1 MPVNGLKAG
10 IQPKDIWW
18 KSVGQT
24 RLGNRLTDTLISRI
38 DAAGREFSWQNDR
51 RRAPSCERIISYLDN
66 LPNVFSKRAR
76 QPSAAREA
84 DAFVRTEPWIRLSV
98 TGSLFRFSGRGVS
111 AVHFIS
117 QLKQIFS
124 FIAEIQRSLI

>member
-24 RLGNRLTDTLISRI
+24 RNESRLTDTLISRI

-66 LPNVFSKRAR
+66 LPNVFS
-76 QPSAAREA
+76 
-84 DAFVRTEPWIRLSV
+84 LSMA
-98 TGSLFRFSGRGVS
+98 SHLFYPAPQAVQRFKTASGRFIPLFSSFGVPFYRF
-111 AVHFIS
+111 A
-117 QLKQIFS
+117 
-124 FIAEIQRSLI
+124 